1 MGKIY
6 GFLAILGLCFLLAP
20 VLAYLLGGWWAYWG
34 HGVLAII
41 FAIIAVLIK
50 TRHYWEDE

>member
-6 GFLAILGLCFLLAP
+6 GFLAILGLCFALAP

-41 FAIIAVLIK
+41 FAIIAVMIK
-50 TRHYWEDE
+50 TRYYWEDE